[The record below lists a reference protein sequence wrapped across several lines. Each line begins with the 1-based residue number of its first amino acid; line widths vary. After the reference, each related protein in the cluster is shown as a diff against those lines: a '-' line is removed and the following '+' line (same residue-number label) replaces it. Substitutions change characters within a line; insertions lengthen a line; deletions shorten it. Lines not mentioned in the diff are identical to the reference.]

1 MKAFLAFYESLK
13 SSFEESFKN
22 LIEQSSLKEAP
33 PPFRRAVHYS
43 LFAPAKRLRASLIL
57 EVGTIHK
64 LDRKKS
70 DLMASA
76 MECLHTYSLVH
87 DDLPSM
93 DDDKF
98 RRGQKSSHIKYDE
111 STAILVGDSLQALSF
126 ELLAQA
132 EPPYSVIADFAQA
145 VGGAG
150 MVGGQFMDL
159 KQDNIK
165 MNMGILN
172 KINFLKTGRLFQ
184 MSVAMPLKFTDL
196 HGENLYAY
204 ENWGKA
210 LGHLFQIT
218 DDLEEHK
225 HKAKQEETKERRPL
239 IEHSRSHFV

>member
-1 MKAFLAFYESLK
+1 
-13 SSFEESFKN
+13 
-22 LIEQSSLKEAP
+22 
-33 PPFRRAVHYS
+33 
-43 LFAPAKRLRASLIL
+43 
-57 EVGTIHK
+57 
-64 LDRKKS
+64 
-70 DLMASA
+70 MASA
-76 MECLHTYSLVH
+76 VECLHTYSLVH

-111 STAILVGDSLQALSF
+111 PTAILVGDSLQALSF
-126 ELLAQA
+126 ELLVQA
-132 EPPYSVIADFAQA
+132 EPPYPVIADFAQA

-184 MSVAMPLKFTDL
+184 MSVAMPLKFTNL
-196 HGENLYAY
+196 RGESLYAY

-225 HKAKQEETKERRPL
+225 QESKQTKEDRSLSILDIISFDEALSMAYELQTTLSSQAKMLFPKSVFLQSMPL
-239 IEHSRSHFV
+239 FVLSRAS